1 MPHPLLTKIFCLHQW
16 VEWKE
21 ISVTDLQGNRKYRI
35 FHLKCTVC
43 GKLKKVKSR

>member
-1 MPHPLLTKIFCLHQW
+1 MSLLKKLFCLHQW

-21 ISVTDLQGNRKYRI
+21 VPVEYEGEFSSGHYTV

-43 GKLKKVKSR
+43 GKLKKIKSR